1 MFSPQQPM
9 RNYPQPGPPRPMP
22 NQRMMGRRPPNMRGP
37 SFGAQQQGFQQAGQ
51 FLPQANAGARNGA
64 GAGGGLKGML
74 SRFLPGGGGAGSAG
88 VPGIPG
94 AGAAASGGAG
104 TARHSKHCQSC
115 IIIQY
120 AWKCAKSTRH
130 GAASHPYDPAV
141 LPLVR
146 NLPAMMKLYSQL
158 SKSDDTETEYQ

>member
-1 MFSPQQPM
+1 MHILIAERAERRYKYVFTAAANEKLPTA
-9 RNYPQPGPPRPMP
+9 RPPRPMP

-88 VPGIPG
+88 VPG

-104 TARHSKHCQSC
+104 LQG
-115 IIIQY
+115 IQNIANPASLSSMLGNVQKY
-120 AWKCAKSTRH
+120 SAWR
-130 GAASHPYDPAV
+130 
-141 LPLVR
+141 
-146 NLPAMMKLYSQL
+146 
-158 SKSDDTETEYQ
+158 SKSPL

>member
-74 SRFLPGGGGAGSAG
+74 SRLVPGGGGAGSAG
-88 VPGIPG
+88 FWNSRSRCSSERRCWP
-94 AGAAASGGAG
+94 
-104 TARHSKHCQSC
+104 ARHSKHCQSC
-115 IIIQY
+115 ILIQY

-141 LPLVR
+141 RPISPQSASNDEAVQ
-146 NLPAMMKLYSQL
+146 PIK
-158 SKSDDTETEYQ
+158 

>member
-74 SRFLPGGGGAGSAG
+74 SRFQIGRAH
-88 VPGIPG
+88 V
-94 AGAAASGGAG
+94 
-104 TARHSKHCQSC
+104 
-115 IIIQY
+115 
-120 AWKCAKSTRH
+120 
-130 GAASHPYDPAV
+130 
-141 LPLVR
+141 
-146 NLPAMMKLYSQL
+146 
-158 SKSDDTETEYQ
+158 